1 MRLRLFCLA
10 FMLLALP
17 SAQAAELRVLGPA
30 AEDCEALS
38 LRLARMPRG
47 RQEPARSL
55 GLEGERLCRTGH
67 IRTGVAKLRRA
78 LRAAQNSARA
88 SRPTP

>member
-10 FMLLALP
+10 FVFMAQLP
-17 SAQAAELRVLGPA
+17 AQAAELRVLGPDA
-30 AEDCEALS
+30 ADCEALS
-38 LRLARMPRG
+38 LRLARLPRS

-55 GLEGERLCRTGH
+55 GLEGEDLCRSGH

-78 LRAAQNSARA
+78 LRAAQNPARA
-88 SRPTP
+88 NRPTP